1 PPCPPLPLHGALPI
15 LLDHSTPRGS
25 VVIDL
30 EAVPTL
36 DTSGAAA
43 LSRAIDRLVRTDVDV
58 WLCALSEEARSLLGP
73 SIETSDRLHLGDSL
87 AEVLRVLA
95 RHMEPREPTGS
106 SPPSDYS
113 DGRWQRFIAS
123 AEVEEGMLRP

>member
-15 LLDHSTPRGS
+15 LLDHSTHRGS

-73 SIETSDRLHLGDSL
+73 SLETSDRLHLGRSEEHTSEL
-87 AEVLRVLA
+87 QS
-95 RHMEPREPTGS
+95 REK
-106 SPPSDYS
+106 
-113 DGRWQRFIAS
+113 
-123 AEVEEGMLRP
+123 L